1 MANLS
6 YHEKNTLE
14 ELLDMPTG
22 YVMDFSN
29 NSFARFIKEVI
40 NIEIYSDPGYEEY
53 TSKANK
59 IRQIWDK
66 ESDYTV
72 GILIEALLSYFEDM
86 QLRNNKLTEYE
97 RNKIAEMREVAYRLK
112 EKSSTIELPNC
123 EEETLQTLLEDI
135 KNALARNKP
144 ALVLDRLHTFST
156 KRLRKICEDND
167 IKVTDNK
174 GNNLPLHSLAGMLKK
189 KYENEE
195 IFQSS
200 FTLLAIQ
207 NSISLFDRYNGIRN
221 DQSYAH
227 DNTILDSLEAEFA
240 VRIIADLILFL
251 DKVEDFRK
259 SETEEVLDFVDD
271 FEVPF

>member
-144 ALVLDRLHTFST
+144 ALVLDRLHTF
-156 KRLRKICEDND
+156 
-167 IKVTDNK
+167 
-174 GNNLPLHSLAGMLKK
+174 
-189 KYENEE
+189 
-195 IFQSS
+195 
-200 FTLLAIQ
+200 
-207 NSISLFDRYNGIRN
+207 
-221 DQSYAH
+221 
-227 DNTILDSLEAEFA
+227 
-240 VRIIADLILFL
+240 
-251 DKVEDFRK
+251 
-259 SETEEVLDFVDD
+259 
-271 FEVPF
+271 